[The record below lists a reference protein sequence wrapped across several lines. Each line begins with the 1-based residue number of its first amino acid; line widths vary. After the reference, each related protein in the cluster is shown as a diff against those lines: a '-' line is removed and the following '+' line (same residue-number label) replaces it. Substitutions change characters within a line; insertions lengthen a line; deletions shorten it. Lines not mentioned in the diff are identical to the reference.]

1 MRPKIKLLALILS
14 TSCGFANTPNWTKYL
29 IFEDS
34 SDFMIFEKYLL
45 FFNFLEIGF
54 EKKNIKIKRKIKN
67 KAISLKKIFEF
78 LLLIYLHF
86 IWHINSNN
94 FTAIN

>member
-1 MRPKIKLLALILS
+1 
-14 TSCGFANTPNWTKYL
+14 
-29 IFEDS
+29 
-34 SDFMIFEKYLL
+34 MIFEKYLL
-45 FFNFLEIGF
+45 FFNFLEIEF

-67 KAISLKKIFEF
+67 KATNLKKIFEF

-94 FTAIN
+94 FTTIN

>member
-1 MRPKIKLLALILS
+1 
-14 TSCGFANTPNWTKYL
+14 
-29 IFEDS
+29 
-34 SDFMIFEKYLL
+34 MIFEKYLL
-45 FFNFLEIGF
+45 FFNFLEIEF